1 MEGFGHDVGAVGP
14 DEVFAGDLGAVVA
27 HGDDGRLAS
36 DTHLP
41 QDVHD
46 LLAVEVE
53 EVDDEDVGEDL
64 DFLAVDDL
72 GAEGLADQSGRIGDD
87 AHDQL
92 VLPSDRHDVGDDLVA
107 TLFQSV
113 VQTADG
119 RVFGVEDGD
128 TSHGW
133 ASLWLFLEVNKN
145 KIHPLMRVH
154 VFVALNAGYAT
165 SST

>member
-1 MEGFGHDVGAVGP
+1 MEGLGHDVGAVGP
-14 DEVFAGDLGAVVA
+14 DEVLASDLGAVVA

-36 DTHLP
+36 DAHLP
-41 QDVHD
+41 QDIHD

-53 EVDDEDVGEDL
+53 EVNDEDVGENL

-72 GAEGLADQSGRIGDD
+72 GAEGFADQSGRIGDH

-92 VLPSDRHDVGDDLVA
+92 VVPFDRQHVGDDLVA
-107 TLFQSV
+107 ALFQSI
-113 VQTADG
+113 VQATDG
-119 RVFGVEDGD
+119 RVLGVEDGD
-128 TSHGW
+128 TSHDW